1 MRFALSLLLLSTALN
16 MVQAQQVNII
26 PQPVSLQVKTGH
38 FTINASTSLVV
49 TDEGDRKS
57 AAFLQNYLQQHYGLK
72 LSIKKQGTK
81 NVIRFVT
88 RKYFVK
94 PEKDGYQFQST
105 PTGITIEGDTY
116 AGTFY
121 GMQTLIQLLPLTKS
135 ASLSV
140 PAVSIQDAPRFSY
153 RGMMLDA
160 GRHFFDVAFVKQY
173 IDYLALHKFNY
184 FHWHLTEDQ
193 GWRIEIK
200 KYPELT
206 TKGAWRNGTII
217 GRYPGKGNTNERYGG
232 FYTQEQVKEIVQ
244 YAADRY
250 ITVVPEIEMPGH
262 SGGAIAAY
270 PQLSCFPEIPTKSY
284 YPKQCAWAGD
294 STGKQV
300 VQAWGVYSDVFC
312 AGQENTFQFLQDVI
326 DEIVPLFPSPYIHVG
341 GDECPKSN
349 WKKCPKCQQR
359 MKDNN
364 LKDEHELQ
372 SYFIQRMEKYINGKG
387 KTLIGWD
394 EILEGGLAPNAWV
407 MSWRGEKG
415 GIEAAK
421 QHHNVIMTPTTYVYF
436 DYAQSKKEDSVTIGG
451 FIDLEKVYNYEPIPK
466 ELTAEESKF
475 IVGAQANLWTEYV
488 SNPAKVEYMVFPRMT
503 ALSEV
508 LWSPAASKDWPGFQ
522 KKLQTQFKR
531 YDQWGA
537 NYHKEVFNA
546 MKPGQ

>member
-1 MRFALSLLLLSTALN
+1 MRSAFSLLLFITLCAF
-16 MVQAQQVNII
+16 VQAQQVNII
-26 PQPVSLQVKTGH
+26 PQPASLQTGQGN
-38 FTINASTSLVV
+38 FTITPGTILVV
-49 TDEGDRKS
+49 ADEGDRKS
-57 AAFLQNYLQQHYGLK
+57 AGFFNNYLQKHYGFILPV
-72 LSIKKQGTK
+72 KKSGVK
-81 NVIRFVT
+81 NAIRFVT
-88 RKYFVK
+88 RRVIGK
-94 PEKDGYQFQST
+94 PEKPGYAFNAT
-105 PTGITIEGDTY
+105 PAGIRIEGNSN

-121 GMQTLIQLLPLTKS
+121 GMQTLIQLLPVQKSNALTI
-135 ASLSV
+135 
-140 PAVSIQDAPRFSY
+140 PAVTIQDAPRFEY
-153 RGMMLDA
+153 RGMMLDV
-160 GRHFFDVAFVKQY
+160 GRHYFDIAFIKQY

-244 YAADRY
+244 YAADRF

-262 SGGAIAAY
+262 GGGAIAAY
-270 PQLSCFPEIPTKSY
+270 PDLSCFPETPTKAY
-284 YPKQCAWAGD
+284 YPKNCAWAGD

-300 VQAWGVYSDVFC
+300 IQSWGVYSDVFC
-312 AGQENTFQFLQDVI
+312 AGKENTFKFLQDVI
-326 DEIVPLFPSPYIHVG
+326 DEIVPLFPSPYIHIG
-341 GDECPKSN
+341 ADECPKSN
-349 WKKCPKCQQR
+349 WEKCAKCQQR
-359 MKDNN
+359 MKDHN

-372 SYFIQRMEKYINGKG
+372 SYFVQRMEKYINSKG

-436 DYAQSKKEDSVTIGG
+436 DYAQTKKEDSVTIGG
-451 FIDLEKVYNYEPIPK
+451 FIDLEKVYRYEPVPK
-466 ELTAEESKF
+466 ELTAAEGKF
-475 IVGAQANLWTEYV
+475 VVGAQANLWTEYI
-488 SNPAKVEYMVFPRMT
+488 SNPRKAEYMLFPRMT

-508 LWSPAASKDWPGFQ
+508 LWSPQEKKDWPAFEQ
-522 KKLQTQFKR
+522 KLKTQFKR

-537 NYHKEVFNA
+537 DYHKEYYNA
-546 MKPGQ
+546 KVAGQ